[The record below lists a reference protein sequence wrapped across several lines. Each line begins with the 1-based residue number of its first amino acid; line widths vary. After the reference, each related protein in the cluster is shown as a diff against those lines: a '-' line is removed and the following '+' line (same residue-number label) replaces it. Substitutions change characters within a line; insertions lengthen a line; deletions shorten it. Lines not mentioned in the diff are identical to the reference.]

1 MPTEEAVSKA
11 TYTTVPPEIDA
22 STRPQNGGVV
32 CSAPESPQHWSFPKA
47 VGRQLLAWTLA
58 VLTAVFLILTAIYGS
73 QTTAVSHVRFL
84 YNSSSHA
91 IFVLSMLSGLTGL
104 FLGTTVTS
112 AFEKVQW
119 VLVSRKDGL
128 QLSKYLSLQA
138 GTGVMGLL
146 TLTMGVGHSI
156 LSSTRLWSATRL
168 TSIILIPAIGILIM
182 SKSCFLSMIVQFIE
196 VSLEGNRTKFIVLGA
211 IQDHPHYNYFT
222 FMSFFCVLFPCGIL
236 GIVACSR
243 SSHQK

>member
-1 MPTEEAVSKA
+1 MPTEKAGSKA

-22 STRPQNGGVV
+22 STRPQNGETVD
-32 CSAPESPQHWSFPKA
+32 SAPESPQHWSFLKSA
-47 VGRQLLAWTLA
+47 GRQLLAYTSA
-58 VLTAVFLILTAIYGS
+58 VLTTVFLILTAVYGS

-91 IFVLSMLSGLTGL
+91 IFVLSVLSGLTGL
-104 FLGTTVTS
+104 FLGTTIAS

-146 TLTMGVGHSI
+146 ILTVGGGHSI

-168 TSIILIPAIGILIM
+168 ASIILVPAIGVLIM
-182 SKSCFLSMIVQFIE
+182 SKSCFPSMILLFIE
-196 VSLEGNRTKFIVLGA
+196 
-211 IQDHPHYNYFT
+211 
-222 FMSFFCVLFPCGIL
+222 LFPRREPIPNLSCRELSKTIHIITISPL
-236 GIVACSR
+236 CPFSAFCSNAVFWLL
-243 SSHQK
+243 H

>member
-1 MPTEEAVSKA
+1 MPTEKAGSKA
-11 TYTTVPPEIDA
+11 AYTTVPPETDA
-22 STRPQNGGVV
+22 STRPPNGEIVD
-32 CSAPESPQHWSFPKA
+32 SAPEPPQHRSLTKSA
-47 VGRQLLAWTLA
+47 GRQPLAWTSA
-58 VLTAVFLILTAIYGS
+58 VLTAVFLILTAVYGS

-91 IFVLSMLSGLTGL
+91 IFVLSVLSGLTGL
-104 FLGTTVTS
+104 FLGTTITS

-146 TLTMGVGHSI
+146 ILTVGGGHSI

-168 TSIILIPAIGILIM
+168 ASIILIPAIGVLIM
-182 SKSCFLSMIVQFIE
+182 SKSCFPIHDPSAH
-196 VSLEGNRTKFIVLGA
+196 RTV
-211 IQDHPHYNYFT
+211 P
-222 FMSFFCVLFPCGIL
+222 
-236 GIVACSR
+236 
-243 SSHQK
+243 

>member
-1 MPTEEAVSKA
+1 MLTEKAGSTA
-11 TYTTVPPEIDA
+11 TYTTVPPEADA
-22 STRPQNGGVV
+22 STSPPNGEIVDG
-32 CSAPESPQHWSFPKA
+32 APKPPQHGSFLKSA
-47 VGRQLLAWTLA
+47 GRQLLAWTSA
-58 VLTAVFLILTAIYGS
+58 VLTAVFLILTAVYGS

-91 IFVLSMLSGLTGL
+91 IFVLSVLSGLTGL
-104 FLGTTVTS
+104 FLGTTITS

-146 TLTMGVGHSI
+146 ILTVGGGHSI

-168 TSIILIPAIGILIM
+168 ASIILIPAIGVLIM
-182 SKSCFLSMIVQFIE
+182 SKSRFPIHDPSVH
-196 VSLEGNRTKFIVLGA
+196 RTV
-211 IQDHPHYNYFT
+211 P
-222 FMSFFCVLFPCGIL
+222 
-236 GIVACSR
+236 
-243 SSHQK
+243 